1 MFLVL
6 HPTFRV
12 SFTVQPKLAQLM
24 AYAILWPSLLNCWDR
39 VCTTKPS
46 KAEVLRTDHILAL
59 CEDKFNGFADIW
71 DKLVPGILFLQ
82 APIHSRKSSQVY
94 HVPGATGFPEIQ
106 TQAVTDLEEKL
117 VHCLLK
123 ELLYT
128 HAN

>member
-1 MFLVL
+1 MQSSGL
-6 HPTFRV
+6 
-12 SFTVQPKLAQLM
+12 
-24 AYAILWPSLLNCWDR
+24 SLLNCWDI

-46 KAEVLRTDHILAL
+46 QVEVLRTDHMLAL

-82 APIHSRKSSQVY
+82 APMHSRKPSQVY
-94 HVPGATGFPEIQ
+94 HVPGAKGFPEIQ
-106 TQAVTDLEEKL
+106 TQADTVLKEKL
-117 VHCLLK
+117 IHCLLK

>member
-1 MFLVL
+1 M
-6 HPTFRV
+6 
-12 SFTVQPKLAQLM
+12 
-24 AYAILWPSLLNCWDR
+24 
-39 VCTTKPS
+39 CTTKPS
-46 KAEVLRTDHILAL
+46 KAEVLRTDHMLAL

-71 DKLVPGILFLQ
+71 DKQ
-82 APIHSRKSSQVY
+82 APMHSRKPFQVY